1 MLDRAERSLLMSCF
15 HDEVILDKHRIE
27 EEIRELRD
35 ERIYLQIKI
44 DVLSKAKEQFHE
56 DIGDL
61 LAQIQLVDMRMEH
74 ELPELEE
81 RLKTIELKL
90 ELIKNFK
97 PSS

>member
-1 MLDRAERSLLMSCF
+1 M
-15 HDEVILDKHRIE
+15 
-27 EEIRELRD
+27 D
-35 ERIYLQIKI
+35 ERLYMQLKL
-44 DVLSKAKEQFHE
+44 DVLSKEEERFHE

-74 ELPELEE
+74 EFPELEE